1 MLADGADWDDLA
13 ESEAARLVAAVDR
26 YAPGFADS
34 VQRLYVQTPLA
45 LERELSLPRGN
56 VMHVEMGLASMFAFR
71 PTPALSGYRVP
82 GLRGLYLAGASTHPG
97 GGVSGNSGR
106 TSARVLLADRRGLP
120 RARATAGR
128 TLRRAAARLRGTP
141 A

>member
-1 MLADGADWDDLA
+1 
-13 ESEAARLVAAVDR
+13 
-26 YAPGFADS
+26 

-82 GLRGLYLAGASTHPG
+82 GLAGLYLAGASTHPG

-106 TSARVLLADRRGLP
+106 SAARLVLADQRPVARG
-120 RARATAGR
+120 
-128 TLRRAAARLRGTP
+128 RAAAGRAVRAVRSRARRP
-141 A
+141 